1 MNILIYKG
9 CFLTSLFVLLSSCAT
24 IFTGTTSNIV
34 FNSVPDGAEVK
45 IDGFSIGTTP
55 VDYRIKK
62 SDDPII
68 TFEKGGYKMK
78 YITLQKSFNP
88 ISLLNTIFIYAWALD
103 FGLGSFQKFD
113 EKFIK
118 LYLEKK

>member
-1 MNILIYKG
+1 M
-9 CFLTSLFVLLSSCAT
+9 LSSCAT

-68 TFEKGGYKMK
+68 TFEKRGYKTK
-78 YITLQKSFNP
+78 YTTLQKSFNP